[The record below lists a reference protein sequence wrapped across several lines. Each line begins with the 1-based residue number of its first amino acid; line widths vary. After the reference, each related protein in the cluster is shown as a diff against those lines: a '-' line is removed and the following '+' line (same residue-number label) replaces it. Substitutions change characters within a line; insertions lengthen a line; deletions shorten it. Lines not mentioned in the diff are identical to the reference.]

1 MGHTCDGYED
11 EIPYFDGV
19 AVRVR
24 KATAANRT
32 LIRSR
37 EMGRRQHTAVIDPDD
52 TPTRLQVS
60 RALDTALRK
69 VHAYAVKDAMSPID
83 EDDEVLVS
91 SRTGHRVP
99 IPRHPNAHRGAR
111 WTPSEEAML
120 EAAVKHYRAQAAAY
134 RDNPEPFG
142 KHRSDSSAWL
152 NYFTT
157 AIPTGRHR
165 ELLAQMPQWDRHIL
179 ETCRTSGRKI
189 LMPHPANAESLPR
202 YLRVEEIA
210 RRFGIDRML
219 AEEFQLYFMV
229 LELDARVVEHY
240 AGEVRRITQPQH
252 FTTLELAKNAG
263 LHPDVLLIQLSRL
276 ARELLALEPDEDAL
290 DQGTTPHYDT
300 DIGAYDTTE
309 MELEILEGEEDPT
322 MQSAELIFAEQVE
335 ESEEMVLEDAEDSMT
350 EGQYEA
356 IAYHEQGHGDCE
368 ADPLDGDPLYDRIRL
383 AKGPEIAALKK
394 ELWAEQQHARHTRS
408 HAAWTYLWLILKSR
422 EAHFTSENTILK
434 QALGTLDKTATY
446 RQLRQLGA
454 KMYAQSKG
462 WPSYARKKFWAM
474 YHSKKADFE
483 AALKQPE
490 EATATA

>member
-1 MGHTCDGYED
+1 MGQAIESVED
-11 EIPYFDGV
+11 E
-19 AVRVR
+19 RVDFHGGTVQHR
-24 KATAANRT
+24 KVTSADRT
-32 LIRSR
+32 LITSR
-37 EMGRRQHTAVIDPDD
+37 EMHPQTNTAVSDTDDPPI
-52 TPTRLQVS
+52 TVRAS
-60 RALDTALRK
+60 KALDAALRK
-69 VHAYAVKDAMSPID
+69 VHENAVRDAMSPTD
-83 EDDEVLVS
+83 EDEEVLVS
-91 SRTGHRVP
+91 SKQGHRVP
-99 IPRHPNAHRGAR
+99 IPRHPNAHRGVR
-111 WTPSEEAML
+111 WTPSEEATL

-165 ELLAQMPQWDRHIL
+165 ELLAQMPQWERHIL

-189 LMPHPANAESLPR
+189 LMPHPANGDSLPR

-210 RRFGIDRML
+210 RRFRIDTML

-229 LELDARVVEHY
+229 LELDASVVEHY
-240 AGEVRRITQPQH
+240 AGEVRRFTQPQL
-252 FTTLELAKNAG
+252 FKAQDLATNPG

-276 ARELLALEPDEDAL
+276 AAELLALEPDEDAL
-290 DQGTTPHYDT
+290 DQCTTPHYDT

-309 MELEILEGEEDPT
+309 MELELKDGEDNPT
-322 MQSAELIFAEQVE
+322 TQSSELIFAEQVE
-335 ESEEMVLEDAEDSMT
+335 ETEEMVLEETEDPMT

-356 IAYHEQGHGDCE
+356 ISYHEQGHGDCE
-368 ADPLDGDPLYDRIRL
+368 ADPLEGDPLYDRIRL

-394 ELWAEQQHARHTRS
+394 ELWAEQQHARHSRS

-422 EAHFTSENTILK
+422 EAYFTSENTALK
-434 QALGTLDKTATY
+434 QALQTLDKTATY

-474 YHSKKADFE
+474 YNSKKQAFE
-483 AALKQPE
+483 AAMKQPE
-490 EATATA
+490 EVTAAA

>member
-1 MGHTCDGYED
+1 MGQECDGYED

-24 KATAANRT
+24 KTTSADRT
-32 LIRSR
+32 PISSR
-37 EMGRRQHTAVIDPDD
+37 EMGRQTNTAIIDSDD
-52 TPTRLQVS
+52 LPIRLPVS

-69 VHAYAVKDAMSPID
+69 VHEYAVKDALSPID
-83 EDDEVLVS
+83 EDEEVLVS
-91 SRTGHRVP
+91 SKKGHRVP

-111 WTPSEEAML
+111 WTPSEETTL

-165 ELLAQMPQWDRHIL
+165 ELLAHMPQWERHIL

-189 LMPHPANAESLPR
+189 LMPHPANGESLPR

-210 RRFGIDRML
+210 RRFGIDTML

-229 LELDARVVEHY
+229 LEVDASVVEHY
-240 AGEVRRITQPQH
+240 AGEVRRFTQPQL
-252 FTTLELAKNAG
+252 FKAEDLAKNPG

-276 ARELLALEPDEDAL
+276 SAELLALEPEEDAL
-290 DQGTTPHYDT
+290 DQCTTPHYDT

-309 MELEILEGEEDPT
+309 MELEIMEGEENPT
-322 MQSAELIFAEQVE
+322 MQSSELIFAEQIE
-335 ESEEMVLEDAEDSMT
+335 ETEEMVLEEAEDPMT

-394 ELWAEQQHARHTRS
+394 ALWAEQQQARHTRS

-422 EAHFTSENTILK
+422 EAYFTSENAILK

-474 YHSKKADFE
+474 YNSKKATFE
-483 AALKQPE
+483 AAMKQPE
-490 EATATA
+490 EATAAA